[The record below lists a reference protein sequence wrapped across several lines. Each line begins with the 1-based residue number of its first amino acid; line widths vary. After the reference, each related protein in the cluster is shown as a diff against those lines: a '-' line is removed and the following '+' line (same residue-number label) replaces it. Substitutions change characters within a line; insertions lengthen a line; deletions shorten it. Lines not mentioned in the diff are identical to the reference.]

1 MAKQKLN
8 LTIEDSLIERIK
20 IRALKERRSVSE
32 VTEQLYREYLKGKEK
47 RKS

>member
-20 IRALKERRSVSE
+20 IRALKEHRTVSE
-32 VTEQLYREYLKGKEK
+32 LTEQLYREYLKREKKEM
-47 RKS
+47 S